1 MRSRIVRSYAF
12 GTFLWTRAAL
22 IAVACVALLLPVHE
36 RLARD
41 GASPLLHDLGRPLD
55 LWARWDSVWYLTIA
69 EHGYHGAAET
79 LAFWPLYPGLIAL
92 LGAVLLGHT
101 LLAGIVISLVSFL
114 GALILLE
121 RLGTVL
127 IGEPAA
133 RRAVLYL
140 ALFPMSFFFGAVYSE
155 SLYLMLAVAAF
166 LAAERGRFGVA
177 GVICG
182 LAILT
187 RVAGIVMLPPLA
199 LMAWR
204 SPERRRALL
213 SLAIAPALA
222 SLHLLVVWQ
231 ARGGLHDLLQAQAL
245 WRRHLSPAGP
255 LGGIVHGVGKGW
267 STLAALGDPSG
278 PNLLWPSELLNVG
291 FLVLFLSLT
300 VVVWR
305 RVGAP
310 YGLFAAL
317 SLALPLSFPAD
328 PSPLLSLPRF
338 GLAVFPFFLAL
349 GTLGQSR
356 RVHVAIAGMSGML
369 LVLATVEWV
378 RWGWIA

>member
-1 MRSRIVRSYAF
+1 MRSRIVWSYAF
-12 GTFLWTRAAL
+12 GTFLWTRAVL

-79 LAFWPLYPGLIAL
+79 LAFWPLYPALMAL
-92 LGAVLLGHT
+92 LGIVLFGHT
-101 LLAGIVISLVSFL
+101 LLAGVVISLVSL
-114 GALILLE
+114 LVALILLE
-121 RLGTVL
+121 RLGTTLV
-127 IGEPAA
+127 GESAA

-155 SLYLMLAVAAF
+155 SLYLMLVVAAC
-166 LAAERGRFGVA
+166 LAAERGRFRVA

-187 RVAGIVMLPPLA
+187 RVAGIVVLPPLA

-231 ARGGLHDLLQAQAL
+231 ARGGLHDLFQAQSL

-255 LGGIVHGVGKGW
+255 FGGIVHGVGKGW

-278 PNLLWPSELLNVG
+278 PNLLWPSELLNAG

-338 GLAVFPFFLAL
+338 GLVVFPFFLAL

-356 RVHVAIAGMSGML
+356 RVHLAIALVSGTC